1 MQLPPAREV
10 VASLAI
16 NPNTVFKAYAE
27 LEHEGLVTSRQGLGT
42 FIAMTA
48 PNPIDDRLQR
58 KLRRTLDAWLRSAR
72 EAGIEREAA
81 VGMFM
86 QGIDASYGARV
97 A

>member
-27 LEHEGLVTSRQGLGT
+27 LEHEGLVTSRPGLGT
-42 FIAMTA
+42 FIALTA
-48 PNPIDDRLQR
+48 PNPIDGRVQR
-58 KLRRTLDAWLRSAR
+58 KLLRALDAWLSAAQK
-72 EAGIEREAA
+72 AGVERDAA

-86 QGIDASYGARV
+86 QAIDQSYGAEV